1 MIQQVVYAESMR
13 QSRGNGDVQ
22 MPLVNNWTVDDFNKL
37 EEDRLSPKN
46 VEVKTD
52 NVEVMLNSFENDI
65 GALKAFFFSFTKCIV
80 NTRICMFVVILN
92 EI

>member
-52 NVEVMLNSFENDI
+52 NVEVMLNSFKNDI
-65 GALKAFFFSFTKCIV
+65 GAVKAFFFRVLQNVSLIHVFAC
-80 NTRICMFVVILN
+80 LL
-92 EI
+92 